1 MKIYKLTSNQTDQV
15 YVGKTK
21 DMSRRFTK
29 HKSDYKLWLDDRYI
43 FSSSYF
49 ISQYDDVKME
59 YIEETNNS
67 LREVYWIQK
76 LNTCN
81 FQHNGDDYFIHKLKD
96 KKMRLGFKY
105 CFEIK
110 RNNKRIVAKYSKD
123 LEFLKKFRDEWIKDN
138 QQIFYL

>member
-1 MKIYKLTSNQTDQV
+1 MMEEMH
-15 YVGKTK
+15 GTK
-21 DMSRRFTK
+21 DEAKIAKINALSAEVFEDTK
-29 HKSDYKLWLDDRYI
+29 
-43 FSSSYF
+43 
-49 ISQYDDVKME
+49 DVKRIQKGLSQVKSLDSQME
-59 YIEETNNS
+59 YS
-67 LREVYWIQK
+67 LKEIYWIQK

-110 RNNKRIVAKYSKD
+110 RKKIVIVRKKSSN